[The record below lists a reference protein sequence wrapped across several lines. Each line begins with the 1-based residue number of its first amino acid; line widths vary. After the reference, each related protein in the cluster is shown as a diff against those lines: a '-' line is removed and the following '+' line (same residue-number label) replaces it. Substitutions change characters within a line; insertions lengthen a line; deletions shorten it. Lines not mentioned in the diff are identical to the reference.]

1 LVSKLYKKGNNMLTV
16 TEIAKEKLKEYLQS
30 KTNDPEMAIRLVTSP
45 SGPKRFTF
53 VLDKEK
59 KGDKVVEGNAGEKVL
74 LIRPILFS
82 EIEGLVVDYQERAQS
97 SAFTISTPDSR
108 IL

>member
-1 LVSKLYKKGNNMLTV
+1 MTRYHVLPNPGQL
-16 TEIAKEKLKEYLQS
+16 LKEYLQA

-59 KGDKVVEGNAGEKVL
+59 KGDKVVESNSGEKVL
-74 LIRPILFS
+74 LIGPGLFS
-82 EIEGLVVDYQERAQS
+82 ELEGLVVDYQERPQG
-97 SAFTISTPDSR
+97 SAFTISTSAPETR
-108 IL
+108 